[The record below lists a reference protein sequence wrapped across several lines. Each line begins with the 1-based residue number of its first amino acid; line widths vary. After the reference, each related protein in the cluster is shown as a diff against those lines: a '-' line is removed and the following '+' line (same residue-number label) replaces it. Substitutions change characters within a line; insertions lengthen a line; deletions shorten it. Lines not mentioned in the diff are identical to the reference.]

1 MNEKSRNLPSDEQKS
16 DREFSI
22 QKIYVKDMS
31 FEAPNTPDIFRE
43 EWKPEVNLQ
52 LSNNAKTIGDDVQ
65 EIVLTITVTAK
76 IGEKTAYLAE
86 VHQAGIFNVKGYNQQ
101 DLGVMAGS
109 YCPNILFP
117 YAREA
122 ISDIVTKGGF
132 PQLILSPVNFDAL
145 YQQHIQ
151 QQTDSTDQQSPTKH

>member
-1 MNEKSRNLPSDEQKS
+1 MNEKSQNQPADEQKS

-31 FEAPNTPDIFRE
+31 FETPNTPDIFRE

-52 LSNNAKTIGDDVQ
+52 LSNNTKTIGDDVQ

-76 IGEKTAYLAE
+76 VGEKTAYLAE

-145 YQQHIQ
+145 YQQHLQ
-151 QQTDSTDQQSPTKH
+151 QQTDDTNQQSPTKH